1 MLTIAV
7 DAMGGDNAPACVIE
21 GTVQALQESDNR
33 FEVVLIGQ
41 SDKVEPLL
49 AAYDISSLNLKFLHA
64 PEVVTMDD
72 IPATAVKTKQQSSLV
87 KGLQLCKEKQAD
99 AFVSAGNT
107 GAQMAA
113 SLFVLGRIPGVLRP
127 TIYAYFPRLGEGL
140 TNIVDVGANVD
151 CKPENLVQ
159 FAEML
164 TIYQRYGAG
173 IEKPVTGLLNIGEEE
188 GKGSETLKQT
198 YWLLKEADSKG
209 KINFIGNIEGHDIL
223 KGKASIVVCDGLVG
237 NTILKFGE
245 SIPEFLG
252 SLFKSSLEQL
262 MASGRIDQS
271 TAKITSEMFKGMFE
285 PFDVEKFGGVPFLG
299 VDGISIVGHG
309 RSSSRAIKNMIYMA
323 EHMVEKRVNA
333 HIAEVLNEK

>member
-1 MLTIAV
+1 MLTIVV
-7 DAMGGDNAPACVIE
+7 DAMGGDNAPACVVE
-21 GTVQALQESDNR
+21 GTIEALRESSNR
-33 FEVVLIGQ
+33 FEILLIGQ
-41 SDKVEPLL
+41 EEKVTPVLQQH
-49 AAYDISSLNLKFLHA
+49 DTSGLNMRFMHA
-64 PEVVTMDD
+64 PEAVTMEDV
-72 IPATAVKTKQQSSLV
+72 PAIAVKTKQESSLV
-87 KGLQLCKEKQAD
+87 KGLKLCKAGEAH

-127 TIYAYFPRLGEGL
+127 TIYAYFPRISEGL

-164 TIYQRYGAG
+164 TIYQKYAAK
-173 IEKPVTGLLNIGEEE
+173 IDNPTVGLLNIGEEE
-188 GKGSETLKQT
+188 GKGPDYLKQA
-198 YWLLKEADSKG
+198 WKLLKEAHEDG
-209 KINFIGNIEGHDIL
+209 KINFVGNIEGHDIL
-223 KGKASIVVCDGLVG
+223 AGKATIVVCDGLVG

-245 SIPEFLG
+245 SIPHFLG
-252 SLFKSSLEQL
+252 RLFKPMLEKLVLSGQL
-262 MASGRIDQS
+262 DQKAAAL
-271 TAKITSEMFKGMFE
+271 TGKAFKEMFE

-323 EHMVEKRVNA
+323 EHMIEQRVNE
-333 HIAEVLNEK
+333 HIAEMLS

>member
-1 MLTIAV
+1 
-7 DAMGGDNAPACVIE
+7 
-21 GTVQALQESDNR
+21 
-33 FEVVLIGQ
+33 VLIGQ
-41 SDKVEPLL
+41 SEKVEPLL
-49 AAYDISSLNLKFLHA
+49 ALHDISGLNLKFLHA
-64 PEVVTMDD
+64 PEVVTMED
-72 IPATAVKTKQQSSLV
+72 IPATAVKTKQGSSLV
-87 KGLQLCKEKQAD
+87 RGLHLCKTRQAN

-173 IEKPVTGLLNIGEEE
+173 IEQPITGLLNIGEEE
-188 GKGSETLKQT
+188 GKGSEMLKQAFR
-198 YWLLKEADSKG
+198 LLKEADSKG
-209 KINFIGNIEGHDIL
+209 KITFIGNIEGHDIL
-223 KGKASIVVCDGLVG
+223 KGRASIVVCDGLVG

-252 SLFKSSLEQL
+252 ALFKPALEKL
-262 MASGRIDQS
+262 VESGQIDQ
-271 TAKITSEMFKGMFE
+271 TAAKLTTSLFKGMFD
-285 PFDVEKFGGVPFLG
+285 PFDVEIFGGVPFLG

-323 EHMVEKRVNA
+323 EHMIEKRVNE
-333 HIAEVLNEK
+333 HIADVLSEK

>member
-1 MLTIAV
+1 MLTIVV

-21 GTVQALQESDNR
+21 GTVQALQESGNR
-33 FEVVLIGQ
+33 FEIILIGQ
-41 SDKVEPLL
+41 SEKVEPLL
-49 AAYDISSLNLKFLHA
+49 AAYDVSALNLRFLHA
-64 PEVVTMDD
+64 PEVVTMED
-72 IPATAVKTKQQSSLV
+72 IPATAVKTKQESSLV
-87 KGLQLCKEKQAD
+87 KGLHLCRNKQAQ

-113 SLFVLGRIPGVLRP
+113 SLFVLGRLPGVLRP
-127 TIYAYFPRLGEGL
+127 TIYAYFPRLHEGL

-173 IEKPVTGLLNIGEEE
+173 IETPITGLLNIGEEE
-188 GKGSETLKQT
+188 GKGSDMLKQAFK
-198 YWLLKEADSKG
+198 LLKDADAKG

-223 KGKASIVVCDGLVG
+223 KGRVSIVVCDGLVG
-237 NTILKFGE
+237 NNILKFGE

-252 SLFKSSLEQL
+252 TLFKQSLNKL
-262 MASGRIDQS
+262 VASGQMNQS
-271 TAKITSEMFKGMFE
+271 AATLTTTMFREMLE

-323 EHMVEKRVNA
+323 EHMVERRVNE
-333 HIAEVLNEK
+333 HIAEVLSEK

>member
-1 MLTIAV
+1 MLTIVV
-7 DAMGGDNAPACVIE
+7 DAMGGDNAPGCVVD
-21 GTVQALQESDNR
+21 GTLEALRESGKR
-33 FEVVLIGQ
+33 FEILLIGQ
-41 SDKVEPLL
+41 EEKVKPLL
-49 AAYDISSLNLKFLHA
+49 EQHDHANMNIRFMHA
-64 PEVVTMDD
+64 PEAITMED
-72 IPATAVKTKQQSSLV
+72 IPAIAVKTKRDSSLV
-87 KGLQLCKEKQAD
+87 RGLHLCKEKQAH

-164 TIYQRYGAG
+164 TIYQRYAAR
-173 IEKPVTGLLNIGEEE
+173 IENPTVGLLNIGEEE
-188 GKGSETLKQT
+188 GKGPEYLKQT
-198 YWLLKEADSKG
+198 WKLLQEAHSEN

-223 KGKASIVVCDGLVG
+223 AGKSTIVVCDGLVG

-245 SIPEFLG
+245 SIPHFLSLLLKPAMENLVG
-252 SLFKSSLEQL
+252 SGQIDPKSAGIVGQ
-262 MASGRIDQS
+262 
-271 TAKITSEMFKGMFE
+271 TFKGLFE
-285 PFDVEKFGGVPFLG
+285 PFDVEKWGGVPFLG

-323 EHMVEKRVNA
+323 EHMIEQRVNE
-333 HIAEVLNEK
+333 HIAEVLS

>member
-21 GTVQALQESDNR
+21 GTIQALRESGNR
-33 FEVVLIGQ
+33 FSVVLIGQ
-41 SDKVEPLL
+41 SEKVEHLL
-49 AAYDISSLNLKFLHA
+49 ALQDTRGLNLRFMHA

-72 IPATAVKTKQQSSLV
+72 IPAIAVKSKQESSLV
-87 KGLQLCKEKQAD
+87 RGLKMCRAKEAD
-99 AFVSAGNT
+99 AYVSAGNT

-113 SLFVLGRIPGVLRP
+113 SLFVLGRLPGVLRP
-127 TIYAYFPRLGEGL
+127 TIYAYFPRIQEGL
-140 TNIVDVGANVD
+140 TNIVDVGANMD
-151 CKPENLVQ
+151 CKPEHLVQ

-188 GKGSETLKQT
+188 GKGSEVLKQA
-198 YWLLKEADSKG
+198 YKLLKEADSRG
-209 KINFIGNIEGHDIL
+209 KISFAGNIEGHDIL
-223 KGKASIVVCDGLVG
+223 KGNVSIVVCDGLVG

-245 SIPEFLG
+245 SIPGFLG
-252 SLFKSSLEQL
+252 AIFKPAVQKLVASGELDEKSAAAASQVFKS
-262 MASGRIDQS
+262 
-271 TAKITSEMFKGMFE
+271 MFE

-309 RSSSRAIKNMIYMA
+309 RSSSRAIKNMIFMA
-323 EHMVEKRVNA
+323 EHMIEKQVNA
-333 HIAEVLNEK
+333 RIAEVLSEA

>member
-7 DAMGGDNAPACVIE
+7 DAMGGDHAPESVVE
-21 GTVQALQESDNR
+21 GVVKALQESGNR
-33 FEVVLIGQ
+33 FEIVLVGQ
-41 SDKVEPLL
+41 SEKVEPLL
-49 AAYDISSLNLKFLHA
+49 AAHDRASLNLRFMHA
-64 PEVVTMDD
+64 PEVVTMED
-72 IPATAVKTKQQSSLV
+72 IPAVAVKAKQDSSLV
-87 KGLQLCKEKQAD
+87 RGLQLCKAKQAD

-113 SLFVLGRIPGVLRP
+113 SLFVLGRLPGVLRP
-127 TIYAYFPRLGEGL
+127 AIYAYFPRIQEGL

-164 TIYQRYGAG
+164 TIYQRYAAG
-173 IEKPVTGLLNIGEEE
+173 IDKPLAGLLNIGEEDN
-188 GKGSETLKQT
+188 KGSETLKQT
-198 YWLLKEADSKG
+198 YRLLKDADSKG

-223 KGKASIVVCDGLVG
+223 KGHATIVVCDGLIG

-252 SLFKSSLEQL
+252 ALFRQSLEKFL
-262 MASGRIDQS
+262 ASGQISQE
-271 TAKITSEMFKGMFE
+271 TAKLTSVMFKEMFE

-323 EHMVEKRVNA
+323 EHMVEKKVNQ
-333 HIAEVLNEK
+333 HIAEVLAEE

>member
-1 MLTIAV
+1 MLTIVV
-7 DAMGGDNAPACVIE
+7 DAMGGDNAPGCVVD
-21 GTVQALQESDNR
+21 GTLEALRESGNR
-33 FEVVLIGQ
+33 FEILLIGQ
-41 SDKVEPLL
+41 EEKVKPLL
-49 AAYDISSLNLKFLHA
+49 EQHDHANMNIRFMHA
-64 PEVVTMDD
+64 PEAITMED
-72 IPATAVKTKQQSSLV
+72 IPAIAVKTKRDSSLV
-87 KGLQLCKEKQAD
+87 RGLHLCKEKQAH

-164 TIYQRYGAG
+164 TIYQRYAAR
-173 IEKPVTGLLNIGEEE
+173 IENPTVGLLNIGEEE
-188 GKGSETLKQT
+188 GKGPEYLKQT
-198 YWLLKEADSKG
+198 WKLLQEAHSEN

-223 KGKASIVVCDGLVG
+223 AGKSTIVVCDGLVG

-245 SIPEFLG
+245 SIPHFLSLLLKPAMENLVG
-252 SLFKSSLEQL
+252 SGQIDPKSAGIVGQ
-262 MASGRIDQS
+262 
-271 TAKITSEMFKGMFE
+271 TFKGLFE
-285 PFDVEKFGGVPFLG
+285 PFDVEKWGGVPFLG

-323 EHMVEKRVNA
+323 EHMIEQRVNE
-333 HIAEVLNEK
+333 HIAEVLS

>member
-1 MLTIAV
+1 MLTIVV
-7 DAMGGDNAPACVIE
+7 DAMGGDHAPACVIE
-21 GTVQALQESDNR
+21 GTVQALQESGNR
-33 FEVVLIGQ
+33 FEIILVGQ

-49 AAYDISSLNLKFLHA
+49 AGYDLTALNMRFLHA
-64 PEVVTMDD
+64 PEVITMED
-72 IPATAVKTKQQSSLV
+72 IPATAVKTKQNSSLV
-87 KGLQLCKEKQAD
+87 KGLQLCKTKQAD

-113 SLFVLGRIPGVLRP
+113 SLFVLGRLPGVLRP
-127 TIYAYFPRLGEGL
+127 TIYAYFPRLTEGL

-173 IEKPVTGLLNIGEEE
+173 IERPLTGLLNIGGEE
-188 GKGSETLKQT
+188 GKGSEVLKQT
-198 YWLLKEADSKG
+198 YRLLKEAASKG
-209 KINFIGNIEGHDIL
+209 TITFLGNIEGHDIL
-223 KGKASIVVCDGLVG
+223 KGEATIVVCDGVVG

-252 SLFKSSLEQL
+252 TLFKHSLEAL
-262 MASGRIDQS
+262 LLSGQINKES
-271 TAKITSEMFKGMFE
+271 AALITGMFKSMFE
-285 PFDVEKFGGVPFLG
+285 PFDVEQFGGVPFLG

-323 EHMVEKRVNA
+323 EHMIEKRVNE
-333 HIAEVLNEK
+333 HIAEVLSEQ